1 MLETQSADEV
11 PLPEFAFSKHSAE
24 TIERLKTE
32 IGGNVAASFCNRV
45 CGKKR
50 QAKEEEL
57 GALSLQELLQ
67 PKKKKRS
74 AKAKA
79 QPKAATSPDVP
90 QESSDSI
97 KADVQQTGGV
107 ARKRWWIDDLL
118 ACLIHAAGL
127 LPSVF
132 KFGFDLMEWM
142 GRKFPSPICN
152 TAIEKRIIL

>member
-107 ARKRWWIDDLL
+107 ARKALVDRRSTGLPDFMLQVF
-118 ACLIHAAGL
+118 CLQCLSLGL
-127 LPSVF
+127 
-132 KFGFDLMEWM
+132 
-142 GRKFPSPICN
+142 I
-152 TAIEKRIIL
+152 